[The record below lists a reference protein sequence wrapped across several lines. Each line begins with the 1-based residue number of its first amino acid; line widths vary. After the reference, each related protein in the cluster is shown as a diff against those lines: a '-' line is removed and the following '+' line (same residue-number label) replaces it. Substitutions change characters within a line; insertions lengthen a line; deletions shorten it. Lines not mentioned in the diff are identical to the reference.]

1 MRLLWISA
9 LVVGLDQLTKAA
21 VVHLMVKH
29 QSIPILGDWLKFTFT
44 ENPGMAFGI
53 QFGPRGTVTV
63 LSVAATLLV
72 IYYMYQV
79 RSGYLPYR
87 ASLAFIL
94 GGALGNII
102 DRVFYGLFLGYG
114 DLFTG
119 RVVDFIHVSL
129 WEGFIPQM
137 VPFIGGAYM
146 ELFPIWNVADMS
158 IVLGV
163 VGILYFQK
171 TFHERLYDEQMATD
185 AATADEEGTK
195 SVRPPFAAD
204 ASQATDEGAAE
215 DATSDSAAHETSAP
229 RRSASSDA
237 LSSSGE
243 HSAVQ
248 PSNPDIPSDSSTR

>member
-21 VVHLMVKH
+21 VLHFMVKY
-29 QSIPILGDWLKFTFT
+29 QSIPVLGDWLKFTFT

-53 QFGPRGTVTV
+53 QLGPRGTVTV
-63 LSVAATLLV
+63 LAVGATLLV

-79 RSGYLPYR
+79 RNGYLPYR

-102 DRVFYGLFLGYG
+102 DRVFYGALLGYG

-129 WEGFIPQM
+129 WEGFVPKT

-146 ELFPIWNVADMS
+146 ELFPIWNVADMA

-171 TFHERLYDEQMATD
+171 TFHQQLYEEQMAAEAEENDEPAGWAAESPRATD
-185 AATADEEGTK
+185 DSPAAANAPSEQAL
-195 SVRPPFAAD
+195 SD
-204 ASQATDEGAAE
+204 ASATQ
-215 DATSDSAAHETSAP
+215 SAP
-229 RRSASSDA
+229 SPDPLRSSD
-237 LSSSGE
+237 E
-243 HSAVQ
+243 HPTVR
-248 PSNPDIPSDSSTR
+248 PSNPDRA

>member
-21 VVHLMVKH
+21 VLHFMVKH

-53 QFGPRGTVTV
+53 QFGPKGLVTV
-63 LSVAATLLV
+63 LSVGATLLV

-79 RSGYLPYR
+79 RNGYLPYR

-102 DRVFYGLFLGYG
+102 DRVFYGALLGYG
-114 DLFTG
+114 ELFTG

-129 WEGFIPQM
+129 WEGFVPEM
-137 VPFIGGAYM
+137 VPFIGGAYL
-146 ELFPIWNVADMS
+146 ELFPIWNVADMA

-171 TFHERLYDEQMATD
+171 TFHRRLYEEQMAAEEPLDDDVMPAGPAVDDDEGEQPTGIANPAAPEASSETTD
-185 AATADEEGTK
+185 ATPHDTSSALGSSDG
-195 SVRPPFAAD
+195 RPPI
-204 ASQATDEGAAE
+204 Q
-215 DATSDSAAHETSAP
+215 
-229 RRSASSDA
+229 
-237 LSSSGE
+237 
-243 HSAVQ
+243 Q
-248 PSNPDIPSDSSTR
+248 SNPGRA